1 MIKALGSAFFY
12 ARFFARFSALG
23 YRRSAPH
30 WSALTNDCSQQTWL
44 VTGATG
50 GIGRAMVLGALRRG
64 AQVMAVGRSPEK
76 LRALQRDAA
85 SERLSIHAV
94 DLSLVAAVSAFSAQ
108 LARGSKVDVLVNN
121 VGVLLNRFSTT
132 DEGLET
138 SFATN
143 LLNHFVLTESL
154 QASGT
159 LKPDGAVINVSSGGM
174 YGMRLKLAEMNATDA
189 AHYDGMAAYAM
200 HKRAQVELTRAWNA
214 RWKAGPACYVMHPGW
229 VDTEG
234 VQSSLPLF
242 RATLKRFLRDA
253 DQGADTAL
261 WLGLTRPPL
270 AASGGIWLDRA
281 LSPEHE
287 FAFTR
292 HASPSAEDLHAWL
305 QQQRTALALG

>member
-12 ARFFARFSALG
+12 AKFFSRFSALG
-23 YRRSAPH
+23 FRRSAAG
-30 WSALTNDCSQQTWL
+30 WTAANSDLSQQTWL

-50 GIGRAMVLGALRRG
+50 GIGRAIVLGALKRG

-76 LRALQRDAA
+76 LRALQRDAGTD
-85 SERLSIHAV
+85 RLTIHAV
-94 DLSLVAAVSAFSAQ
+94 DLSLVAAVSAFAKQ
-108 LARGSKVDVLVNN
+108 IARGPQIDVLVNN
-121 VGVLLNRFSTT
+121 VGVLLNTFSTT
-132 DEGLET
+132 PEGLET

-154 QASGT
+154 KASDSLQA
-159 LKPDGAVINVSSGGM
+159 DGVVINVSSGGM
-174 YGMRLKLAEMNATDA
+174 YGMRLKLDEMNASDA
-189 AHYDGMAAYAM
+189 AHYDGMGAYAM

-214 RWKAGPACYVMHPGW
+214 RWKSGPECYVMHPGW
-229 VDTEG
+229 VDTDG

-253 DQGADTAL
+253 DQGADTVL
-261 WLGLTRPPL
+261 WLAGARPPL
-270 AASGGIWLDRA
+270 AADGGIWLDRA
-281 LSPEHE
+281 LQPEHE

-292 HASPSAEDLHAWL
+292 HASPSADDLYAWL